1 MAPDLRLSKG
11 YAVALSLTELAT
23 ADYIASLEYLHQIVN
38 TSHGAS
44 LIGSVSFPAT
54 HNLISLIELCN
65 DILILNERPRL
76 SILFQDKP
84 IPALQP

>member
-54 HNLISLIELCN
+54 HNLISLIEPCN